1 MPKPRELGFLHDSSH
16 QSQDDAEDTMP
27 HQVHLLPCFS
37 GNEMSHTKKIQTSG
51 VGLSPQ
57 IARFPGVGLCYSVL
71 VNIMFTTVKINL
83 IFSIAEQNENNFLI

>member
-1 MPKPRELGFLHDSSH
+1 MAMRR
-16 QSQDDAEDTMP
+16 
-27 HQVHLLPCFS
+27 
-37 GNEMSHTKKIQTSG
+37 HTHKKIQTSE

-71 VNIMFTTVKINL
+71 VKVMLITVKINL